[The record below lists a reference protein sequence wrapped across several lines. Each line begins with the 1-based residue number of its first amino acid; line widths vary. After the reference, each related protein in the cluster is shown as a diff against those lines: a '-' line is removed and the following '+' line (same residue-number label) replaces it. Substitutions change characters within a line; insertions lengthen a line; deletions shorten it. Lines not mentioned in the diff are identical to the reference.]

1 MSTPNKRE
9 RESDDDS
16 GRDVAPRLKENAVIC
31 QHSSGEN
38 MLGSVGIPRR
48 LEDVIGAYHHK
59 DIIPN
64 KKLMPILF
72 QNYKKNVNVGNSER
86 QNQNEGKNSCAD

>member
-1 MSTPNKRE
+1 MTILAEMLHQGFKKMHRRE
-9 RESDDDS
+9 
-16 GRDVAPRLKENAVIC
+16 VN
-31 QHSSGEN
+31 SSGEN